1 MTTLEIFLT
10 LDSLEEIIGDSIGML
25 SNRQQL

>member
-10 LDSLEEIIGDSIGML
+10 LDSLEEIIGDSMGML